1 MIRTDLRE
9 EAVSDSRTPEQIE
22 REWYET
28 VYRGTGDSMA
38 QLTPRA
44 VAMGAALGCL
54 MSLTN
59 LYIGLRF
66 GWTSVVAITAC
77 ILSVAIWRSLR
88 ALFPF
93 LVRSDFTILENNCM
107 QSTATAAGYSVGA
120 TMISAIAAMLMLTGR
135 QMDFWVLLAWNILL
149 AVLGVVMAVPMKR
162 QMINV
167 EQLRFPSGTAAA
179 ETLKSLHAVG
189 GDVAYRARAL
199 GVAGALGALVAWFRD
214 ATFRFMPWNLPSD
227 LPFGR
232 LAISGLPLARLTIK
246 WDMSL
251 VMVAAGAIM
260 GFRVAWSMLAGALV
274 NYLILAPAM
283 IRRGDIAPLAAGDP
297 VGFRDIVRWSLWVGV
312 SLMVVSSFVSL
323 ALHGRTIGRAF
334 SGLRSIFGRGRP
346 APDGDPIAA
355 IEVPVSWVAIGFVTA
370 GAGVVWMLQHVWHV
384 SWWMGAIAVLLTWVL
399 SVVACRATGE
409 TDTTPT
415 GALGKVTQLTYGALV
430 PTNMTANLM
439 TASVTANASGCAA
452 DLLTDLKSGYLLGAN
467 PRQQFLA
474 QLAGVLPGAIAVGLA
489 WYVLVPNAAV
499 LGGDKFPA
507 PAAQVWKSVAELLS
521 RGFGTLPQSARVGA
535 AVGGALG
542 LVLPLLEHLF
552 PKARRFIPS
561 PTGLGLAFVI
571 PGFNALSMFV
581 GALAALIAEKARPK
595 MAETYV
601 VPLASG
607 LIAGESLMAIV
618 LNVLSVVNPF
628 GVFSSP

>member
-1 MIRTDLRE
+1 
-9 EAVSDSRTPEQIE
+9 
-22 REWYET
+22 
-28 VYRGTGDSMA
+28 MA

-44 VAMGAALGCL
+44 VLMGAVLGGV

-59 LYIGLRF
+59 LYVGLRF

-77 ILSVAIWRSLR
+77 ILSFAIWRSLR
-88 ALFPF
+88 TLLPF

-135 QMDFWVLLAWNILL
+135 QMDFWVLLAWNVLL

-167 EQLRFPSGTAAA
+167 EQLKFPSGTAAA
-179 ETLKSLHAVG
+179 ETLRSLHAFG
-189 GDVAYRARAL
+189 GDVANRARAL
-199 GVAGALGALVAWFRD
+199 GIAGALGAIVAWLRD
-214 ATFRFMPWNLPSD
+214 ATFRFMPWNMPSE
-227 LPFGR
+227 LPFGG
-232 LAISGLPLARLTIK
+232 LAIGALPLARLTIK

-251 VMVAAGAIM
+251 VMIAAGAIM
-260 GFRVAWSMLAGALV
+260 GFRVAWSMLAGAVV
-274 NYLILAPAM
+274 NYLVLAPVM
-283 IRRGDIAPLAAGDP
+283 IRRGDIASLAGGGP
-297 VGFRDIVRWSLWVGV
+297 VGFRDITRWSLWIGV
-312 SLMVVSSFVSL
+312 SMMVVSSLVSL
-323 ALHGRTIGRAF
+323 AFHGRSITRALTGLATLLGR
-334 SGLRSIFGRGRP
+334 SRP
-346 APDGDPIAA
+346 SSDRDPLAA
-355 IEVPVSWVAIGFVTA
+355 IEVPNSWVAIGFVTA
-370 GAGVVWMLQHVWHV
+370 GTGAVWMLHHVWHV
-384 SWWMGAIAVLLTWVL
+384 AWWMGAIAVLLTWAL
-399 SVVACRATGE
+399 SVVACRVTGE

-415 GALGKVTQLTYGALV
+415 GALGKVTQLTYGALAPANV
-430 PTNMTANLM
+430 TANLM

-474 QLAGVLPGAIAVGLA
+474 QLAGILPGAIAVGLA
-489 WYVLVPNAAV
+489 WNVLVPNAAV

-521 RGFGTLPQSARVGA
+521 NGLGTLPASARVGA
-535 AVGGALG
+535 AVGGSLG
-542 LVLPLLEHLF
+542 LVLPLLERLF

-571 PGFNALSMFV
+571 PGFNAISMFV
-581 GALAALIAEKARPK
+581 GALAALLAEKLRPRL
-595 MAETYV
+595 ADTYV
-601 VPLASG
+601 VPVASG

-618 LNVLSVVNPF
+618 IGILLALNPF
-628 GVFSSP
+628 GAFASQ